1 MTNRLLIIDDDQDL
15 VDIYARIGNKA
26 GYEVKATSEPAEFW
40 VAVSD
45 WSPTVIIIDLRMPK
59 SDGIE
64 VLRGLAE
71 QQVRAQVVLSSGSDP
86 SLLEIANRIGVERGL
101 CMKETLQ
108 KPVAPDALR
117 ARLEELRT
125 KATKVTEAELRSA
138 IERQEIR
145 LHYQPKVDLRT
156 RRPVGVEALA
166 RWRSPSRGEVSP
178 AVFVPLA
185 EQTGLIDPLT
195 KAVLTQALTQMAA
208 WRAAGLAIPVA
219 VNVSP
224 VNLKSLSFPEEIVA
238 LCDNLGVDR
247 NLLVLEVT
255 ETATHDDPTTM
266 MDILTRLRLRDLRLS
281 IDDFGTGHSSLMKL
295 HRLPFSELK
304 LDRSFIIEART
315 SKRALLITRSTIEL
329 AHSLD
334 MKVVGEGIE
343 DSDTAA
349 IMTEMGCDI
358 GQGFHFY
365 TPMSPEMIPNLFE
378 SSTMNASSHLEVSLS
393 LPA

>member
-1 MTNRLLIIDDDQDL
+1 VSNRLLIIDDDPDL
-15 VDIYARIGNKA
+15 VEIYARIAETA
-26 GYEVKATSEPAEFW
+26 GYQVKATGEPGEFW
-40 VAVSD
+40 AAVSE

-59 SDGIE
+59 CDGIE

-71 QQVRAQVVLSSGSDP
+71 RQVRAHVMLASGSDP
-86 SLLEIANRIGVERGL
+86 SLLEIANRIGIERGL
-101 CMKETLQ
+101 AMKQPLP
-108 KPVAPDALR
+108 KPVAHDTLRVRLEGLR
-117 ARLEELRT
+117 AQ
-125 KATKVTEAELRSA
+125 ATTVTQAELRSA
-138 IERQEIR
+138 IERHEIR

-156 RRPVGVEALA
+156 RRPVGVEALV
-166 RWRSPSRGEVSP
+166 RWRSPTRGDVSP
-178 AVFVPLA
+178 ANFVPFA
-185 EQTGLIDPLT
+185 EQTGLIDLLT
-195 KAVLTQALTQMAA
+195 KEVLTQALTQMAE
-208 WRAAGLAIPVA
+208 WRAAGLAISVA

-238 LCDNLGVDR
+238 LCDDVGADR
-247 NLLVLEVT
+247 TLLVLEVT

-266 MDILTRLRLRDLRLS
+266 MDILTRLRLRDFRLS

-334 MKVVGEGIE
+334 IKVVGEGIE
-343 DSDTAA
+343 DADTAA
-349 IMTEMGCDI
+349 IMTEMGCDV

-365 TPMSPEMIPNLFE
+365 TPMSAEMIPNLFE
-378 SSTMNASSHLEVSLS
+378 SASMRDSGHLEIALS
-393 LPA
+393 LPV